1 MLLILHVLY
10 LDFSHLFA
18 KSTLSVMEI
27 MEYFEDIT
35 LPFTQ
40 GCFNKRKSGF
50 IHSSGQPSSPI
61 PLLGN
66 SVSVIC
72 NLVLHRS
79 VLPFC
84 LLSTRPPLIVKVYA
98 YTFISSWSLR
108 LQADC
113 TVKLSQGQGRE
124 SRASSDN
131 QISSSSF
138 FFNMY
143 VAMLQ
148 CCKSFV
154 KKKPILNSPDG

>member
-138 FFNMY
+138 FLTCM
-143 VAMLQ
+143 
-148 CCKSFV
+148 CKCYSAAKV
-154 KKKPILNSPDG
+154 LWRKNPS